1 MQKEY
6 DVIQKKYLDQIDVD
20 YAYDLAK
27 RMEEHKTNPVLGFRT
42 AGSRAEYETGEMLV
56 REMKAIGLS
65 QVEKDPIPVDS
76 WEFEKAVL
84 ELTDQAGHRY
94 QFQLGAYQTNFQT
107 EGFQEFTVI
116 DAGKGRAADYDGL
129 DVRGKL
135 VLADINQREEWWINF
150 PVYQAHL
157 KGAAALLAV
166 QEAGYGEI
174 HSTALNAQ
182 DIAGPADAPA
192 FSISQADAAIL
203 REAMKQSED
212 GTITVRFDARS
223 TVKKDQVSYNI
234 TGRIPG
240 QEEDSMILLSAH
252 YDSYFSGFQDDNCA
266 VAMML
271 GIARALLGSGY
282 RPRKTIIFCAMAA
295 EEWGISNS
303 KYDWSTGAYRQVFY
317 AHPEWR
323 GRVMADLNFEL
334 PAHAHSRKDGI
345 RCVYEYRTF
354 LQQFVEGLLVDPE
367 AYPDGIQVLCPIET
381 WSDDF
386 SVAISGIPSMVN
398 DFAAGSFMETHY
410 HSQFDNEEYYQ
421 EPVFRFHHQMYGL
434 LVMAFDRLA
443 AAPLDFRSLFQA
455 MEEQV
460 EASLQ
465 ALRENGC
472 LRMEGEAPKK
482 PEEYD
487 LEAAGLRLQSRIRR
501 AGQVSQGSY
510 DRICRANEAYQKA
523 LSEKDFRRA
532 EQILQ
537 EIRPVSRKLL
547 WLFQKAQ
554 EYFVRID
561 WHDSVLF
568 PQESACHNVIFLKR
582 AEELL
587 EKEQTEQALECLY
600 QIDNNRYAFQFEEA
614 VFQYFTDYIFHQPKE
629 RLAWGYGRIRR
640 HANLFRLVAAL
651 RSGSGQRD
659 LAEERKELAQVL
671 CHQRSCLREDLEYMT
686 RAVEKMTEAMERLA
700 EQQNKS
706 TE

>member
-6 DVIQKKYLDQIDVD
+6 DFIQQNYLNQIDVD
-20 YAYDLAK
+20 YAYRLAK
-27 RMEEHKTNPVLGFRT
+27 RMEEYRSNPVLGFRT
-42 AGSRAEYETGEMLV
+42 AGSKAEYETGEMLV
-56 REMKAIGLS
+56 REMKEIGLS
-65 QVEKDPIPVDS
+65 QVEKDQITVDS
-76 WEFEKAVL
+76 WEFEKAVM
-84 ELTDQAGHRY
+84 EFTDESGQLH
-94 QFQLGAYQTNFQT
+94 QFQLGAYQTDFQT
-107 EGFQEFTVI
+107 DGFQKFTLI
-116 DAGKGRAADYDGL
+116 DAGKGRAADYEGL
-129 DVRGKL
+129 DVAGKL

-203 REAMKQSED
+203 RQALEQSEK
-212 GTITVRFDARS
+212 GEVTVRFDARS

-240 QEEDSMILLSAH
+240 QEPDSMILLSAH

-271 GIARALLGSGY
+271 GIARALIGSGY
-282 RPRKTIIFCAMAA
+282 RPRKTIVFCAMAA

-303 KYDWSTGAYRQVFY
+303 KYDWSTGAYQQVFHV
-317 AHPEWR
+317 HPEWQ
-323 GRVMADLNFEL
+323 GKVIADLNFEL

-345 RCVYEYRTF
+345 RSVYEYSTF
-354 LQQFVEGLLVDPE
+354 LRQFAEGLLVDPE
-367 AYPDGIQVLCPIET
+367 AYPEGIQVLCPIET

-434 LVMAFDRLA
+434 LVMAFDRLT
-443 AAPLDFRSLFQA
+443 AAPLDFQALFHA
-455 MEEQV
+455 MEERLDF
-460 EASLQ
+460 SFRM
-465 ALRENGC
+465 LRESGC
-472 LRMEGEAPKK
+472 LAEAETG
-482 PEEYD
+482 PETD
-487 LEAAGLRLQSRIRR
+487 LHKMDCSDLKE
-501 AGQVSQGSY
+501 AGQ
-510 DRICRANEAYQKA
+510 RLKEAICRASQESGRLY
-523 LSEKDFRRA
+523 
-532 EQILQ
+532 EQISRANQQYQRALKEGRMEEADRIAGEMQ
-537 EIRPVSRKLL
+537 PVSKEMLR
-547 WLFQKAQ
+547 LFRKAQ

-568 PQESACHNVIFLKR
+568 PQESACHNLIYLKK
-582 AEELL
+582 AVSSL
-587 EKEQTEQALECLY
+587 EKGQPKQALEHLY

-614 VFQYFTDYIFHQPKE
+614 VFRYFTDYIFHQPKE

-640 HANLFRLVAAL
+640 HANLFHLVTAL
-651 RSGSGQRD
+651 RLKESQAD
-659 LAEERKELAQVL
+659 LTSEQKELKLVL
-671 CHQRSCLREDLEYMT
+671 ENQRSCLKEDLEYM
-686 RAVEKMTEAMERLA
+686 AQAAEKMTEAM
-700 EQQNKS
+700 KKI
-706 TE
+706 

>member
-1 MQKEY
+1 MQKTY
-6 DVIQKKYLDQIDVD
+6 SLIQQNYIDQIDVD
-20 YAYDLAK
+20 YAYRLAK
-27 RMEEHKTNPVLGFRT
+27 RMEEYKTNPVLGFRT

-65 QVEKDPIPVDS
+65 QVEKDRISVDS
-76 WEFEKAVL
+76 WEFEKAVMEFTGKDGRL
-84 ELTDQAGHRY
+84 H

-107 EGFQEFTVI
+107 EGFQEFTVV
-116 DAGKGRAADYDGL
+116 DAGKGTAADYDGL
-129 DVRGKL
+129 DVKGKL

-203 REAMKQSED
+203 REAMGQSEE

-223 TVKKDQVSYNI
+223 TVKQDQISYNI

-240 QEEDSMILLSAH
+240 QEPDSMILLSAH

-271 GIARALLGSGY
+271 GIARALLRSGY
-282 RPRKTIIFCAMAA
+282 RPRKTIVFCAMAA

-303 KYDWSTGAYRQVFY
+303 KYDWSTGAYQQVFHV
-317 AHPEWR
+317 HPEWQ
-323 GRVMADLNFEL
+323 GKVIADLNFEL

-345 RCVYEYRTF
+345 RSVYEYSTF
-354 LQQFVEGLLVDPE
+354 LQQFVEGLQVDPE

-434 LVMAFDRLA
+434 LVMAFDHLA
-443 AAPLDFRSLFQA
+443 AAPLDFRVLFCA
-455 MEEQV
+455 METQLELNFQ
-460 EASLQ
+460 E
-465 ALRENGC
+465 LRQNGC
-472 LRMEGEAPKK
+472 LHEEGKELEKLKAH
-482 PEEYD
+482 D
-487 LEAAGLRLQSRIRR
+487 LESAGLRLREAIGR
-501 AGQVSQGSY
+501 AKQESGRLY
-510 DRICRANEAYQKA
+510 ERICAVNKDYQKA
-523 LSEKDFRRA
+523 LA
-532 EQILQ
+532 EGNLEAADRIYREVQPL
-537 EIRPVSRKLL
+537 SREMLR
-547 WLFQKAQ
+547 LFKKAQ

-568 PQESACHNVIFLKR
+568 PQESACHNLIFLNQA
-582 AEELL
+582 AERL
-587 EKEQTEQALECLY
+587 KEGQPVQALECLY

-614 VFQYFTDYIFHQPKE
+614 VFRYFTDYIFHQPKE

-640 HANLFRLVAAL
+640 HANLFGLVAAL
-651 RSGSGQRD
+651 RSNAGQHD
-659 LAEERKELAQVL
+659 FGAEQEELAQVL
-671 CHQRSCLREDLEYMT
+671 HHQRNCFREDLEYMT
-686 RAVEKMTEAMERLA
+686 QAAEKMTEAM
-700 EQQNKS
+700 QKHVIKK
-706 TE
+706 